1 MRATHDQQI
10 SLFGGEC
17 VAPGCRGRRNSP
29 QITKKSSTRLAVVF
43 AAAVIGFATA
53 ATAISLR
60 HPAPAER
67 SISAGYNLMGGVP
80 GSVGLEAALY

>member
-17 VAPGCRGRRNSP
+17 VAPGYRGRRNSP
-29 QITKKSSTRLAVVF
+29 QITKKSSSRLAVVF
-43 AAAVIGFATA
+43 AAALIGFATA
-53 ATAISLR
+53 ATAISVR
-60 HPAPAER
+60 NSAPTEV

-80 GSVGLEAALY
+80 GAGGLAAALY